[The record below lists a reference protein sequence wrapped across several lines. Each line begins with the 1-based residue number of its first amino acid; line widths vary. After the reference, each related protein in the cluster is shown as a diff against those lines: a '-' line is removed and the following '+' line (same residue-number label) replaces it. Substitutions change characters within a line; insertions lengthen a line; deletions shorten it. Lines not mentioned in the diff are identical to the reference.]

1 MKNQTLEI
9 KQELSILCALLTG
22 QVDMGDVYPRL
33 KGEHFGNKANAFV
46 YNAVTNLYNNGIAM
60 DFTLLE
66 EEMRRMDPEYFNEI
80 NGIDAVREGFA
91 SVLDG
96 SNASMYADHIIESYQ
111 RRKLYMLTVELQA
124 KCGQFNIPM
133 PQLLKDGTKKL
144 QLITEVGV
152 DNSTIRQVSQIGD
165 EVIAKHKQMLE
176 QGVDAVGFSTG
187 LKGLDKVIG
196 GLIPGEVP
204 CIGARPGQGKS
215 ALALFIALSV
225 ARTGHPVYFITLE
238 MSLEQLYGRILLS
251 LTEVSAD
258 NLRQHGLTIAEI
270 EAVKSLN
277 ESTLKELPLYIDF
290 ISSARV
296 EDIRAKVK
304 LARNRNQCDFVVIDY
319 LHQMEVDEEGNKN
332 NHATVLG
339 NTMKRIKNLAVEEN
353 IPIMVLSQLNREI
366 EKRTDDSKPKMT
378 DLRDSGVLEQAADI
392 VMIINRPETQG
403 KVKDV
408 NGESLAGIGF
418 ISIIKNRN
426 GSTGMARF
434 RYNSNMTRLS
444 DY

>member
-133 PQLLKDGTKKL
+133 PQLLNDGTKKL

-251 LTEVSAD
+251 LTNISPE
-258 NLRQHGLTIAEI
+258 NLRQHGLTAAEI
-270 EAVKSLN
+270 EVVKTLN
-277 ESTLKELPLYIDF
+277 ETKLKELPLYIDY
-290 ISSARV
+290 IASART
-296 EDIRAKVK
+296 EDIRSKVK
-304 LARNRNQCDFVVIDY
+304 LARKRNQCDLLVLDY
-319 LHQMEVDEEGNKN
+319 INQMDMGGGSDETL
-332 NHATVLG
+332 ATSLG
-339 NTMKRIKNLAVEEN
+339 NAMKKIKDLAVEEN
-353 IPIMVLSQLNREI
+353 IPALVLAQMNREI
-366 EKRTDDSKPKMT
+366 DKRTDNSKHKLS
-378 DLRDSGVLEQAADI
+378 DLRDSGVLEQASDI
-392 VMIINRPETQG
+392 VMFINRPELQG
-403 KVKDV
+403 KVKDN
-408 NGESLAGIGF
+408 NGESLVGVGF
-418 ISIIKNRN
+418 ITVLKNRN
-426 GSTGMARF
+426 GSTGITQF
-434 RYNSNMTRLS
+434 RYNNTMTRIS